1 MSAPM
6 TPWWDAMRLRREIVA
21 GSGVIDDVQMSL
33 FNAVYRAAGERPPYS
48 DATYYGDITH
58 PSPNLVEFIA
68 SLQRIRDCDAEH
80 AAVLAG
86 GGRVVTVKRMDTG
99 WGRYGCKFC

>member
-1 MSAPM
+1 MSASV

-48 DATYYGDITH
+48 DQRTTARSLIRAPTSLSSL
-58 PSPNLVEFIA
+58 PA
-68 SLQRIRDCDAEH
+68 SRFGSAVARDTLLRLRSGGWTRQWV
-80 AAVLAG
+80 AAS
-86 GGRVVTVKRMDTG
+86 RTR
-99 WGRYGCKFC
+99 